1 MGIFSTI
8 GNLIIQAGN
17 NASKLHQEI
26 KVYTEDY
33 RNESDEFLKKKLK
46 NGYGA
51 QKYAAA
57 NVLKERGYVSQN
69 LSE

>member
-1 MGIFSTI
+1 MGIFSAI

-33 RNESDEFLKKKLK
+33 RNESDEFLKKEAKKWLRCSK
-46 NGYGA
+46 IRSRKCFKGTWLCLT
-51 QKYAAA
+51 K
-57 NVLKERGYVSQN
+57 S
-69 LSE
+69 